1 LTLTRFAGKF
11 AGEMTSFSE
20 QSRFFPTNQPESA
33 QIEAGFRF
41 GSVGTHSSRTLMLA
55 ELRSV
60 LDHTSNVSDRA
71 SYKRSVVEDNCL
83 GKPTAST
90 RRLSFQ
96 RLSELY
102 ALDPQI
108 PLFRLLRR
116 LWTMDAGSQPQLAVL
131 VALARDPLLRC
142 SAAVVLS
149 LKVGEEFSR
158 TEAEAA
164 LRNGTEGRLNDSIL
178 AKVVRNCASSWAQ
191 AGHLQGRTFKHR
203 QQIKPHFVS
212 VTMALA
218 VGFAAGFRGESLFDS
233 PWMRVLDVDPGAAR
247 HLALESKRAGLLDVR
262 FSGNIVDLQLD
273 RLDPSFASTPK
284 R

>member
-1 LTLTRFAGKF
+1 
-11 AGEMTSFSE
+11 MTNFSDAH
-20 QSRFFPTNQPESA
+20 SFFPVPSPTPA

-41 GSVGTHSSRTLMLA
+41 GSVGTHSSRTLMLS

-60 LDHTSNVSDRA
+60 LDHTAGGSDRA
-71 SYKRSVVEDNCL
+71 AYKNSVVEENCL

-102 ALDPQI
+102 SLDPQVT
-108 PLFRLLRR
+108 LFRLLRR
-116 LWTMDAGSQPQLAVL
+116 LWAMDTGSQPQLAIL

-142 SAAVVLS
+142 SAPVVLN

-158 TEAEAA
+158 TDAEGA
-164 LRNGTEGRLNDSIL
+164 LRTGTEGRLNDSIL

-191 AGHLQGRTFKHR
+191 AGHLHGRTFKHR

-218 VGFAAGFRGESLFDS
+218 VGFTAGIRGESLFSS
-233 PWMRVLDVDPGAAR
+233 PWMRVLDADPATAR
-247 HLALESKRAGLLDVR
+247 NLALEAKRAGLIDLRISDK
-262 FSGNIVDLQLD
+262 IVDLQLE
-273 RLDPSFASTPK
+273 RLGPGFASSLK
-284 R
+284 